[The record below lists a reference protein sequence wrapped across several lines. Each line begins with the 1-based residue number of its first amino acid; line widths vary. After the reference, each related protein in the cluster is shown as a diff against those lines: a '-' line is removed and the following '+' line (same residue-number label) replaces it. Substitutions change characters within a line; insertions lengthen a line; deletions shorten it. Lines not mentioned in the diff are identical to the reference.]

1 MPALIEQ
8 TLLVEASIVKTR
20 ALPLPPSDAVGA

>member
-8 TLLVEASIVKTR
+8 TLLALASMVKTR
-20 ALPLPPSDAVGA
+20 TLPLLPPEAAGV

>member
-8 TLLVEASIVKTR
+8 TPLALASIVKVR
-20 ALPLPPSDAVGA
+20 ALPLLPPEAIGV